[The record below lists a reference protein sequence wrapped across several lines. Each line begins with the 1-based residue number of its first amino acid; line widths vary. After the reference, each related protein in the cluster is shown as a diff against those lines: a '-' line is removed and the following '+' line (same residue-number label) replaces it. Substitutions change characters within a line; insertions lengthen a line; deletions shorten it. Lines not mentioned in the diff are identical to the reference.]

1 MSDTTG
7 LIALVGAGRM
17 GAALAAGWLKKSRNR
32 VEPERIVFI
41 DPNLSDA
48 ARALADAHGVRCEP
62 ALTPALARQVSD
74 IVIAVKPGMVTEVL
88 APLKDQLPED
98 ALVVSIAAGVTLRT
112 LGRALPGRPAVR
124 AMPNTPGAIGKG
136 VSVCAA
142 NEAGDG
148 PDERGRTEMLLKPAG
163 PVEWVDDERLMDVVT
178 AVSGSGPAYVFLFCE
193 ALAAAAEAEGLPREL
208 AQRLAVHTVA
218 GSGALLTSGQ
228 GDASELRRTVT
239 SPGGTTQ
246 AGLDALMGGSGL
258 PGLVRNAVAAAA
270 RRSRQLGSDSN

>member
-1 MSDTTG
+1 MTGHTG
-7 LIALVGAGRM
+7 LIALLGAGRM
-17 GAALAAGWLKKSRNR
+17 GAALAAGWLKASRNR
-32 VEPERIVFI
+32 VDPARIVFI
-41 DPNLSDA
+41 DPRLSEA
-48 ARALADAHGVRCEP
+48 ARAMAEANGVRCEA
-62 ALTPALARQVSD
+62 ALTPALAGEVSD
-74 IVIAVKPGMVTEVL
+74 LVVAVKPAIVSKVL
-88 APLKDQLPED
+88 APLNDPLPAD
-98 ALVVSIAAGVTLRT
+98 ALVVSIAAGVPLRT

-136 VSVCAA
+136 VSVCVA
-142 NEAGDG
+142 NEAADG
-148 PDERGRTEMLLKPAG
+148 ADQRARAERLLKPAG
-163 PVEWVDDERLMDVVT
+163 PVEWVEDERLMDVVT

-208 AQRLAVHTVA
+208 AKTLAVRTVA

-228 GDASELRRTVT
+228 GDASELRRMVT

-270 RRSRQLGSDSN
+270 RRSRQLGSDS